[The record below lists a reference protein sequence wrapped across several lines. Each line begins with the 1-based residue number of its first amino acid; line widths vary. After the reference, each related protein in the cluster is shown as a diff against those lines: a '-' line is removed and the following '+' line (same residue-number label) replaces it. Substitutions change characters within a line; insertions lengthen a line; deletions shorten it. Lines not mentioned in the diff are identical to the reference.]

1 MATVTRIDPTNLT
14 LQSYEAQDSNLI
26 SQFDVNSVLTGSSC
40 IEFFIYDNNK
50 NLLYSTYNYNSYTVL
65 NNGQSA
71 ANGNEINN
79 FNISPGNDVEN
90 QGFDQGEYLSYY
102 NFLTKQIGDP
112 NTNLFIQEISSDRTE
127 IRLDSTVLSNL
138 DIVEQTNNFIQF
150 RDDSTYFVDFYLNL
164 GDNDLIIANNI
175 QLEDATT
182 NDPTILVK
190 LYEPLPSQFE
200 LRDQLWIV
208 TTLNEPEAFNVNF
221 PPQPIEFI
229 DFTNLAGPNFNIPI
243 KDQVNNSTQNLS
255 YTDLISGAPTSSL
268 DQLNSLMDSS
278 SLSIS
283 VDYTDFTEFIHFSS
297 AQTRLENF
305 YYKVQLITGYSASIA
320 SLTNVTSSAT
330 STTIL
335 QSKISEIT
343 KNFDRY
349 EYFLYYD
356 SGSSYSWPKT
366 TTEPP
371 YLLAPTGSTTVLNW
385 FGSVNEQSSNFGGL
399 ILSASNYDD
408 ANKDQL
414 LKSIPEYLREDT
426 ANRQYDLFVDMVA
439 QYYDNVWIYTKDVTQ
454 KYNADNRLDFG
465 VSKDLVSDAIK
476 DFGVKLYQNNFS
488 KNDLYTAFLGLTPG
502 GALFPF
508 PEITS
513 SLPTPTGFEYVDTLI
528 SASNDIIPLDDVNK
542 SLYKRIYHNIPYLL
556 KSKGTIAGL
565 RALIT
570 SYGIPDT
577 ILKISEFGGKDKVN
591 ENDWDY
597 YFNKF
602 NNTWDTQGN
611 NFISSS
617 WDINPQFNY
626 TADVPGTVELR
637 FKVNN
642 FPTSSSPSFNASQ
655 SLWHTEENG
664 VVNKALVLEYTGSYS
679 TSGSYDGSIKD
690 PYYQY
695 GTLKYIANP
704 NTVNEVSCSVYL
716 PFYDG
721 GWWSVMVREDGFDTN
736 VEYLATEDYDFI
748 ITEDGNYVIND
759 SSGIPTG
766 LGTAS
771 LFASNK
777 IYNGADGTSIG
788 YFNSSS
794 LIDPTVSGSW
804 LSGSTSYFAKEVTL
818 GNQYEYF
825 NGNIQEIRYYNVALG
840 TTRFEDYVMNPLS
853 IEGNSIN
860 SSPDELLFRAS
871 LGGELDTST
880 DLTQVS
886 IHPKITGS
894 WVATSSFVSN
904 SNYVFNSTPSYST
917 NTEYYFLDQF
927 PAGIKNRITDKIRYE
942 DNVVPSGDTLSPY
955 RRVTQNTEASAS
967 YTENINYLEVAFSPQ
982 NEINDDIVSQL
993 GYFNIGDYI
1002 GDPRQRSS
1010 SLDYYPDLNNLSKAY
1025 FEKYIKNYN
1034 LVDFVRLIKF
1044 FDNSLFKMI
1053 KDFVPAR
1060 TSLASGIV
1068 IKQHLLERNKYPQPQ
1083 VSYSEEL
1090 ITGSIDIGDVEGG
1103 PGGMLNIFNGLSTS
1117 PSGTLGSGPD
1127 NRFDIT
1133 QSWEESYTNL
1143 LGSVTKTNDSQHEF
1157 YDGEFSGSTM
1167 LITNGEL
1174 NSECDEFK
1182 NVSVTSTPYF
1192 LRVIG
1197 SGNPFPNIDDE
1208 WLSNFNDPLDGYMYF
1223 LYRSQVG
1230 PFGQYFQSKYVK
1242 ISKID
1247 NNGDDQ
1253 SSNLESLTQITL
1265 TFPEYTS
1272 SDNITY
1278 QILNVTEKPN
1288 FYIYELNPNVSSL
1301 PPSIPTPTSGDL
1313 NYDFTGSI
1321 DNIGATS
1328 PFTTKNLEF
1337 TPLTDNLNFYTTTT
1351 PFISGSQY
1359 NIQTYP
1365 QKDLDIEVTGT
1376 INIFSTSGVGSF
1388 YIQLLK
1394 GNNNSNFLDTL
1405 DFQLITINTNT
1416 VLNLSST
1423 LTPPPLGNLLPGD
1436 IIYLRLTPGPVTAPS
1451 TAVTF
1456 TNSFINISSTEASAT
1471 SSVDSVLEPYF
1482 SSDFSRALD
1491 CQPLLNNVQG
1501 ERANPFLQDLD
1512 YQTSQTVPV
1521 NYQAIVSESATKATV
1536 PESNYTQLSS
1546 ANLRYNG
1553 SKIQSE
1559 KINQWTPFNNIGT
1572 YGKTP
1577 SISNEN
1583 ALITYCEWVGG
1594 LSPDVKGVQAASI
1607 SYIINE
1613 DDAVR
1618 EPNLTEGAIS
1628 DVQFAFPAGENCI
1641 VSLTDPPIGTGMEIL
1656 NGTKPIY
1663 RGGVRVE
1670 PILYTQTGSNPG
1682 EYTSSISLVQNN
1694 SLAITIND
1702 ISVRNNFLPI
1712 DFPSIGVTGY
1722 PTDVAQFVGG
1732 NGFFVIGYNPFNSAP
1747 LAYPAASW
1755 NNYQDPNSRMK
1766 PDSGVPSPGGSTL
1779 QQRFGYEVS
1788 NPDLLNSVGFTV
1800 EGNFTLINTNPTY
1813 AYSITLQIVKI
1824 ESSITPEFID
1834 TFADAGINQGIY
1846 FYKNETFT
1854 IPPGSTP
1861 TQISISQYFTP
1872 GQNVNPDETIYL
1884 RYSTDALGVSAGF
1897 MYISTTDTSFN
1908 VFQDTL
1914 PNPLPPITSPM
1925 WQYPTSSVYNEES
1938 SSNAGII
1945 YNDNSLS
1952 DQTLSKYYNTGVKQ
1966 QDITESGFFNINLDW
1981 SLQPGDEFRFDDRE
1995 DRVWSVKEV
2004 FAPGNDSSNRV
2015 SPTGSL
2021 EIHFTKGQISGSL
2034 NLNEF
2039 YIRRFVE
2046 DGSFIYF
2053 TGNKPG
2059 GSSGPAVIKPQ
2070 YVTKPLEKSAESF
2083 VLLLAERG
2091 LIT

>member
-71 ANGNEINN
+71 GSGNEINN

-127 IRLDSTVLSNL
+127 VRLDSTVLSNL

-150 RDDSTYFVDFYLNL
+150 RDDSTYFVDFYLNF
-164 GDNDLIIANNI
+164 GDNNLIIANNI

-182 NDPTILVK
+182 DDPTILVK

-200 LRDQLWIV
+200 LRDQLWVV

-255 YTDLISGAPTSSL
+255 YTDLVSGAPTSSL

-283 VDYTDFTEFIHFSS
+283 VDYNDFTEFIHFSS

-343 KNFDRY
+343 KNFDKY
-349 EYFLYYD
+349 EYFLYYN

-371 YLLAPTGSTTVLNW
+371 YLLATTGSTTVLNW
-385 FGSVNEQSSNFGGL
+385 FGSVNEQSSNYGGL
-399 ILSASNYDD
+399 ILSASNYDN

-414 LKSIPEYLREDT
+414 LKSIPEYLREDA

-602 NNTWDTQGN
+602 NNAWDTQGN

-617 WDINPQFNY
+617 WETNLKFNY
-626 TADVPGTVELR
+626 TDSVPGTVELR

-664 VVNKALVLEYTGSYS
+664 VVNKALVLEYSGSYS
-679 TSGSYDGSIKD
+679 VPSGSYEGAIKD

-695 GTLKYIANP
+695 GNLKYIANP
-704 NTVNEVSCSVYL
+704 NTANEVSCSVYL

-736 VEYLATEDYDFI
+736 VKYLATEDLDFI
-748 ITEDGNYVIND
+748 LTENGDYIIND
-759 SSGIPTG
+759 SSGLPTG

-894 WVATSSFVSN
+894 WVTTSSFVSN

-942 DNVVPSGDTLSPY
+942 DNVVPAGDTLSPY
-955 RRVTQNTEASAS
+955 RRVTQATEASES

-1025 FEKYIKNYN
+1025 FEKYIKNYD

-1053 KDFVPAR
+1053 KDFIPAR

-1090 ITGSIDIGDVEGG
+1090 LTGSVKSHQVWDPDNQVSYISSSRIVDAEGG

-1117 PSGTLGSGPD
+1117 PSGTLGAGPD

-1143 LGSVTKTNDSQHEF
+1143 SGSVTRLNDSQHEF

-1182 NVSVTSTPYF
+1182 NVSVTAVPYYAVRF
-1192 LRVIG
+1192 YDN
-1197 SGNPFPNIDDE
+1197 NPPGPGGGTYIWNEAD
-1208 WLSNFNDPLDGYMYF
+1208 WLSDSNLPLDGYISIFGDISNVLLPLIPPPY
-1223 LYRSQVG
+1223 G
-1230 PFGQYFQSKYVK
+1230 PYPKYIK
-1242 ISKID
+1242 IPKID
-1247 NNGDDQ
+1247 GNGIDQ
-1253 SSNLESLTQITL
+1253 SANLESLTQITL
-1265 TFPEYTS
+1265 PGTP
-1272 SDNITY
+1272 NVTY
-1278 QILNVTEKPN
+1278 NFQSITEKPT
-1288 FYIYELNPNVSSL
+1288 FYLYTLIPSSYPD
-1301 PPSIPTPTSGDL
+1301 PPTYGDL

-1321 DNIGATS
+1321 FNSGTVSPQLPKNNPIPLPILNGINNNPPFYNENAQTYIFNTYSQKPITLKATGSVSVDTPNDAIIVLAVRRSTS
-1328 PFTTKNLEF
+1328 PNQ
-1337 TPLTDNLNFYTTTT
+1337 NN
-1351 PFISGSQY
+1351 
-1359 NIQTYP
+1359 
-1365 QKDLDIEVTGT
+1365 GT
-1376 INIFSTSGVGSF
+1376 IDINDIILTGITASGGNIT
-1388 YIQLLK
+1388 
-1394 GNNNSNFLDTL
+1394 NFD
-1405 DFQLITINTNT
+1405 I
-1416 VLNLSST
+1416 SST
-1423 LTPPPLGNLLPGD
+1423 FTSSLPGD
-1436 IIYLRLTPGPVTAPS
+1436 MYYIGAKSDGLPTTTLNVFS
-1451 TAVTF
+1451 S
-1456 TNSFINISSTEASAT
+1456 NSKFFITSSAASAT

-1512 YQTSQTVPV
+1512 YNTSQTVPV
-1521 NYQAIVSESATKATV
+1521 NYQAVVSESATKATV

-1546 ANLRYNG
+1546 TNIRYNG
-1553 SKIQSE
+1553 SKNQSE
-1559 KINQWTPFNNIGT
+1559 KLNFWTTQNNIGT

-1577 SISNEN
+1577 SIEVKDTVIYEFDWGGGTTPEILGWG
-1583 ALITYCEWVGG
+1583 ALKMGKLLNVKTVDDVRTINPSEGIKTQVQGIPYGG
-1594 LSPDVKGVQAASI
+1594 LSWRYNLSLPSGYFFESQSLSPTIQTVSDYYYTLNGNNTPNSQISIFPYDTTNLASNAYLPVAPKVLTPQFGVPLISNYISANGANGPSIEILGRDFWDSTFSSGDPIPTDMPCTIEVNGPLSSMYSVARNSSGLYTSSLSSLTAGEVFLTGTTASI
-1607 SYIINE
+1607 SIKE
-1613 DDAVR
+1613 Q
-1618 EPNLTEGAIS
+1618 LH
-1628 DVQFAFPAGENCI
+1628 QGE
-1641 VSLTDPPIGTGMEIL
+1641 
-1656 NGTKPIY
+1656 
-1663 RGGVRVE
+1663 RW
-1670 PILYTQTGSNPG
+1670 
-1682 EYTSSISLVQNN
+1682 
-1694 SLAITIND
+1694 
-1702 ISVRNNFLPI
+1702 
-1712 DFPSIGVTGY
+1712 
-1722 PTDVAQFVGG
+1722 
-1732 NGFFVIGYNPFNSAP
+1732 FFTF
-1747 LAYPAASW
+1747 
-1755 NNYQDPNSRMK
+1755 YQDLNTPIENNTLN
-1766 PDSGVPSPGGSTL
+1766 PWSG
-1779 QQRFGYEVS
+1779 GY
-1788 NPDLLNSVGFTV
+1788 
-1800 EGNFTLINTNPTY
+1800 
-1813 AYSITLQIVKI
+1813 
-1824 ESSITPEFID
+1824 
-1834 TFADAGINQGIY
+1834 
-1846 FYKNETFT
+1846 
-1854 IPPGSTP
+1854 
-1861 TQISISQYFTP
+1861 
-1872 GQNVNPDETIYL
+1872 
-1884 RYSTDALGVSAGF
+1884 
-1897 MYISTTDTSFN
+1897 
-1908 VFQDTL
+1908 
-1914 PNPLPPITSPM
+1914 
-1925 WQYPTSSVYNEES
+1925 
-1938 SSNAGII
+1938 
-1945 YNDNSLS
+1945 
-1952 DQTLSKYYNTGVKQ
+1952 
-1966 QDITESGFFNINLDW
+1966 
-1981 SLQPGDEFRFDDRE
+1981 
-1995 DRVWSVKEV
+1995 
-2004 FAPGNDSSNRV
+2004 
-2015 SPTGSL
+2015 
-2021 EIHFTKGQISGSL
+2021 SGSL
-2034 NLNEF
+2034 AESYPLASKGVFEIVDVVDAGGASNPWLTLDPPPK
-2039 YIRRFVE
+2039 ISVTA
-2046 DGSFIYF
+2046 G
-2053 TGNKPG
+2053 G
-2059 GSSGPAVIKPQ
+2059 GSSVG
-2070 YVTKPLEKSAESF
+2070 Y
-2083 VLLLAERG
+2083 LLWKAERG
-2091 LIT
+2091 SPFVLIQDNITGIGPGCFVDQYTTNEIVQNLESITKEFGSNKQ

>member
-26 SQFDVNSVLTGSSC
+26 SQFDVNSVLTGSSY
-40 IEFFIYDNNK
+40 IEFFVYDNNK

-79 FNISPGNDVEN
+79 FDISPGNDVEN

-127 IRLDSTVLSNL
+127 IRLDSTILSNL
-138 DIVEQTNNFIQF
+138 DIVEQTNNFTQF

-229 DFTNLAGPNFNIPI
+229 DFTNLSGPNFNIPI

-255 YTDLISGAPTSSL
+255 YTDLVSGAPTSSL

-343 KNFDRY
+343 KNFDKY

-371 YLLAPTGSTTVLNW
+371 YLLATTGSTTVLNW
-385 FGSVNEQSSNFGGL
+385 FGSVNEQSSNYGGL
-399 ILSASNYDD
+399 ILSASNYDN

-426 ANRQYDLFVDMVA
+426 TNRQYDLFVDMVA

-488 KNDLYTAFLGLTPG
+488 KDDLYTAFLGLTPG

-528 SASNDIIPLDDVNK
+528 SASNDVIPLDDVNK

-617 WDINPQFNY
+617 WETNLKFNY

-679 TSGSYDGSIKD
+679 VPSGSYNGAIKD

-695 GTLKYIANP
+695 GNLKYIANP
-704 NTVNEVSCSVYL
+704 NTANEVSCSVYL

-736 VEYLATEDYDFI
+736 VKYLATEDLDFI
-748 ITEDGNYVIND
+748 LTENGDYIIND
-759 SSGIPTG
+759 SSGLPTG

-894 WVATSSFVSN
+894 WVATSSFASN

-942 DNVVPSGDTLSPY
+942 DNVVPTGDTLSPY
-955 RRVTQNTEASAS
+955 RRVTQATEASES

-1025 FEKYIKNYN
+1025 FEKYIKNYD

-1053 KDFVPAR
+1053 KDFIPAR

-1090 ITGSIDIGDVEGG
+1090 LTGSVKSHQVWDNIDEVSYISSSRIVDAEGG

-1117 PSGTLGSGPD
+1117 PSGTLGAGPD

-1133 QSWEESYTNL
+1133 QSWDETFTVLS
-1143 LGSVTKTNDSQHEF
+1143 GSVTKTNDSQHEF

-1182 NVSVTSTPYF
+1182 NVSVASVPYYAVRFYNENGVTDSDGF
-1192 LRVIG
+1192 LT
-1197 SGNPFPNIDDE
+1197 NQAL
-1208 WLSNFNDPLDGYMYF
+1208 WLSDSNLPLDGYISIF
-1223 LYRSQVG
+1223 REGIFSPVG
-1230 PFGQYFQSKYVK
+1230 VRYIK
-1242 ISKID
+1242 IPKID
-1247 NNGDDQ
+1247 GNGIDQ
-1253 SSNLESLTQITL
+1253 STNLESLTQITL
-1265 TFPEYTS
+1265 PGTT
-1272 SDNITY
+1272 NVTY
-1278 QILNVTEKPN
+1278 QLTSVTEKPT
-1288 FYIYELNPNVSSL
+1288 FYLYDVEPNNVS
-1301 PPSIPTPTSGDL
+1301 PPLFGKL

-1321 DNIGATS
+1321 DVLDIYHAG
-1328 PFTTKNLEF
+1328 
-1337 TPLTDNLNFYTTTT
+1337 PLNRAKLQVPLANGSNDQYGFYSITNQEYTFNTYAQKDLYLR
-1351 PFISGSQY
+1351 ISGSVAVQSEDAIIGIY
-1359 NIQTYP
+1359 RRKSLQT
-1365 QKDLDIEVTGT
+1365 QANSELLTGS
-1376 INIFSTSGVGSF
+1376 IFSAGSTYQF
-1388 YIQLLK
+1388 DIPY
-1394 GNNNSNFLDTL
+1394 
-1405 DFQLITINTNT
+1405 
-1416 VLNLSST
+1416 NLSSST
-1423 LTPPPLGNLLPGD
+1423 PGD
-1436 IIYLRLTPGPVTAPS
+1436 IYFLGIQKNKFPADFS
-1451 TAVTF
+1451 TF
-1456 TNSFINISSTEASAT
+1456 TTCSFSVGTKLFLTSSAASAT
-1471 SSVDSVLEPYF
+1471 SSVDSILEPYF
-1482 SSDFSRALD
+1482 SSDFSTALD

-1553 SKIQSE
+1553 SKNQSE
-1559 KINQWTPFNNIGT
+1559 KINQWTTFNNIGT

-1577 SISNEN
+1577 SIEVKDTVIYEFDWGGGTTPEILGWG
-1583 ALITYCEWVGG
+1583 ALKMGKLLNVKTVDDVRTINPSEGAKTQVQGIPYGG
-1594 LSPDVKGVQAASI
+1594 LSWRYNLSLPSGYFFESQSISPTIQTVSDYYYTLNGNNTPNSQISIFPYDTTNLASNAYLPVAPKVLTPQFGVPLISNYISANGANGPSIEILGRDFWDSTFSSGDPIPTDMPCTIEVNGPLSSMYSVVRNSSGLYTSSLSSLTAGEVFLTGTTASI
-1607 SYIINE
+1607 SIKE
-1613 DDAVR
+1613 Q
-1618 EPNLTEGAIS
+1618 LH
-1628 DVQFAFPAGENCI
+1628 QGE
-1641 VSLTDPPIGTGMEIL
+1641 
-1656 NGTKPIY
+1656 
-1663 RGGVRVE
+1663 RW
-1670 PILYTQTGSNPG
+1670 
-1682 EYTSSISLVQNN
+1682 
-1694 SLAITIND
+1694 
-1702 ISVRNNFLPI
+1702 
-1712 DFPSIGVTGY
+1712 
-1722 PTDVAQFVGG
+1722 
-1732 NGFFVIGYNPFNSAP
+1732 FFTF
-1747 LAYPAASW
+1747 
-1755 NNYQDPNSRMK
+1755 YQDLNTPIENNTLN
-1766 PDSGVPSPGGSTL
+1766 PWSG
-1779 QQRFGYEVS
+1779 GY
-1788 NPDLLNSVGFTV
+1788 
-1800 EGNFTLINTNPTY
+1800 
-1813 AYSITLQIVKI
+1813 
-1824 ESSITPEFID
+1824 
-1834 TFADAGINQGIY
+1834 
-1846 FYKNETFT
+1846 
-1854 IPPGSTP
+1854 
-1861 TQISISQYFTP
+1861 
-1872 GQNVNPDETIYL
+1872 
-1884 RYSTDALGVSAGF
+1884 
-1897 MYISTTDTSFN
+1897 
-1908 VFQDTL
+1908 
-1914 PNPLPPITSPM
+1914 
-1925 WQYPTSSVYNEES
+1925 
-1938 SSNAGII
+1938 
-1945 YNDNSLS
+1945 
-1952 DQTLSKYYNTGVKQ
+1952 
-1966 QDITESGFFNINLDW
+1966 
-1981 SLQPGDEFRFDDRE
+1981 
-1995 DRVWSVKEV
+1995 
-2004 FAPGNDSSNRV
+2004 
-2015 SPTGSL
+2015 
-2021 EIHFTKGQISGSL
+2021 SGSL
-2034 NLNEF
+2034 AESYPLASKGVFEIVDVVDAGGASNPWLTLDPPPK
-2039 YIRRFVE
+2039 ISVTA
-2046 DGSFIYF
+2046 G
-2053 TGNKPG
+2053 G
-2059 GSSGPAVIKPQ
+2059 GSSVG
-2070 YVTKPLEKSAESF
+2070 Y
-2083 VLLLAERG
+2083 LLWKAERG
-2091 LIT
+2091 SPFVLIQDNITGIGPGCFVDQYTTNEIVQNLESITKEFGSNKQ

>member
-26 SQFDVNSVLTGSSC
+26 SQFDVNSVLTGSSY
-40 IEFFIYDNNK
+40 IEFFVYDNNR

-71 ANGNEINN
+71 ANGNEVNN
-79 FNISPGNDVEN
+79 FDISPGNDVEN

-127 IRLDSTVLSNL
+127 IRLDSTILSNL
-138 DIVEQTNNFIQF
+138 DIVEQTNNFTQF

-229 DFTNLAGPNFNIPI
+229 DFTNLSGPNFNIPI

-283 VDYTDFTEFIHFSS
+283 VDYNDFTEFIHFSS

-305 YYKVQLITGYSASIA
+305 YYKVQLITGYSSSIA

-371 YLLAPTGSTTVLNW
+371 YLLATTGSTTVLNW

-399 ILSASNYDD
+399 ILSASNYDN

-414 LKSIPEYLREDT
+414 LKSIPEYLREDA

-513 SLPTPTGFEYVDTLI
+513 SLPAPTGFEYVDTLI

-602 NNTWDTQGN
+602 NNTWDTQGS

-617 WDINPQFNY
+617 WETNLNFHY
-626 TADVPGTVELR
+626 TDSVPGTVELR

-642 FPTSSSPSFNASQ
+642 FPTSSSPSFSASQ
-655 SLWHTEENG
+655 SIWHTEENG
-664 VVNKALVLEYTGSYS
+664 VINKALVLEYTGSYS
-679 TSGSYDGSIKD
+679 VPSGSYNGAIKD

-695 GTLKYIANP
+695 GNLKYIANP
-704 NTVNEVSCSVYL
+704 NTANEVSCSVYL

-736 VEYLATEDYDFI
+736 VKYLATEDLDFI
-748 ITEDGNYVIND
+748 LTENGDYIIND

-894 WVATSSFVSN
+894 WVATSSFVAN

-942 DNVVPSGDTLSPY
+942 DNVVPTGDTLSPY
-955 RRVTQNTEASAS
+955 RRVTQATEASAS

-1025 FEKYIKNYN
+1025 FEKYIKNYD

-1053 KDFVPAR
+1053 KDFIPAR

-1083 VSYSEEL
+1083 VSYTNDYL
-1090 ITGSIDIGDVEGG
+1090 TGSIDVGDVEGG

-1117 PSGTLGSGPD
+1117 PSGTLGQGPD
-1127 NRFDIT
+1127 NRFNLT
-1133 QSWEESYTNL
+1133 QSWDETFTVLS
-1143 LGSVTKTNDSQHEF
+1143 GSVTKTNNSQHEF

-1174 NSECDEFK
+1174 NSECDKFK
-1182 NVSVTSTPYF
+1182 NVSVAAVPYYAVRF
-1192 LRVIG
+1192 YEAEATASIV
-1197 SGNPFPNIDDE
+1197 NN
-1208 WLSNFNDPLDGYMYF
+1208 WLSDNNQPLEGYISILSNRFYIFQDPLKFKEYPIY
-1223 LYRSQVG
+1223 L
-1230 PFGQYFQSKYVK
+1230 K
-1242 ISKID
+1242 IPKID
-1247 NNGDDQ
+1247 GNGVDQ
-1253 SSNLESLTQITL
+1253 STSLESLTQITIPG
-1265 TFPEYTS
+1265 TT
-1272 SDNITY
+1272 NVTY
-1278 QILNVTEKPN
+1278 QFTSVTEKPT
-1288 FYIYELNPNVSSL
+1288 FYLYDIEPNSDSPL
-1301 PPSIPTPTSGDL
+1301 LFGKL
-1313 NYDFTGSI
+1313 NYDFTGSLQ
-1321 DNIGATS
+1321 TY
-1328 PFTTKNLEF
+1328 F
-1337 TPLTDNLNFYTTTT
+1337 TPFLGTPTGGVIIDMVSLTDNHNFLTDVSYS
-1351 PFISGSQY
+1351 PFLTGSQY

-1365 QKDLDIEVTGT
+1365 QKEIAIRATGSINGNTSSPSSPYNLQLVSKNLGVLDSLNGISDSVTT
-1376 INIFSTSGVGSF
+1376 TFNLSYSGV
-1388 YIQLLK
+1388 LLNPNDSIYLK
-1394 GNNNSNFLDTL
+1394 ATCNNASSIFLGITFPTDSNLL
-1405 DFQLITINTNT
+1405 
-1416 VLNLSST
+1416 LSSS
-1423 LTPPPLGNLLPGD
+1423 
-1436 IIYLRLTPGPVTAPS
+1436 A
-1451 TAVTF
+1451 
-1456 TNSFINISSTEASAT
+1456 ASAT
-1471 SSVDSVLEPYF
+1471 SSIDSILEPYF
-1482 SSDFSRALD
+1482 SSDFSTALD

-1512 YQTSQTVPV
+1512 YQTSQTIPV
-1521 NYQAIVSESATKATV
+1521 NYQAVVSESATKATV

-1546 ANLRYNG
+1546 TNIRYNG
-1553 SKIQSE
+1553 SKIQSQ
-1559 KINQWTPFNNIGT
+1559 ILNLYTPNDNIGN

-1577 SISNEN
+1577 SINTLDTDIYEFEWGSGTTPEILGWGVFKMGRILQVQTTESVRTVNQSDGLISRNYQYPYFASASGDGTSTLQKLRAVSIDGVYYSAGDFPNISTGSFSNGVTDFVYWNIPQTVGDYYYILNGNNPINTEITPTLYSN
-1583 ALITYCEWVGG
+1583 SSTGVNPIIPKSTKIASTEFGVPSISSYAITSSRTTPYNISGSGGYGTTSDGKGYLRFNQASTTTGDIQFNTLTSNPNGYYTDNGINTPWTIRNVINSSLNQNEKWFVTLFNSFEYPTGSQNWDQALLPTLSSGSSG
-1594 LSPDVKGVQAASI
+1594 KLSPYNVGYDILDEFGNYPNPLAYKGVHEIVGCYYQNAGSYDNFDIVIKNPPLNTDGTAVANSTFVKSFGGSVAGDSLGMLIWKGKASNQ
-1607 SYIINE
+1607 SQYVVVQDN
-1613 DDAVR
+1613 VTGGV
-1618 EPNLTEGAIS
+1618 TEGAFINRYTP
-1628 DVQFAFPAGENCI
+1628 Q
-1641 VSLTDPPIGTGMEIL
+1641 EIIDNL
-1656 NGTKPIY
+1656 DSITK
-1663 RGGVRVE
+1663 E
-1670 PILYTQTGSNPG
+1670 FGSN
-1682 EYTSSISLVQNN
+1682 
-1694 SLAITIND
+1694 
-1702 ISVRNNFLPI
+1702 
-1712 DFPSIGVTGY
+1712 
-1722 PTDVAQFVGG
+1722 
-1732 NGFFVIGYNPFNSAP
+1732 
-1747 LAYPAASW
+1747 
-1755 NNYQDPNSRMK
+1755 
-1766 PDSGVPSPGGSTL
+1766 
-1779 QQRFGYEVS
+1779 
-1788 NPDLLNSVGFTV
+1788 
-1800 EGNFTLINTNPTY
+1800 
-1813 AYSITLQIVKI
+1813 
-1824 ESSITPEFID
+1824 
-1834 TFADAGINQGIY
+1834 
-1846 FYKNETFT
+1846 
-1854 IPPGSTP
+1854 
-1861 TQISISQYFTP
+1861 
-1872 GQNVNPDETIYL
+1872 
-1884 RYSTDALGVSAGF
+1884 
-1897 MYISTTDTSFN
+1897 
-1908 VFQDTL
+1908 
-1914 PNPLPPITSPM
+1914 
-1925 WQYPTSSVYNEES
+1925 
-1938 SSNAGII
+1938 
-1945 YNDNSLS
+1945 
-1952 DQTLSKYYNTGVKQ
+1952 KQ
-1966 QDITESGFFNINLDW
+1966 
-1981 SLQPGDEFRFDDRE
+1981 
-1995 DRVWSVKEV
+1995 
-2004 FAPGNDSSNRV
+2004 
-2015 SPTGSL
+2015 
-2021 EIHFTKGQISGSL
+2021 
-2034 NLNEF
+2034 
-2039 YIRRFVE
+2039 
-2046 DGSFIYF
+2046 
-2053 TGNKPG
+2053 
-2059 GSSGPAVIKPQ
+2059 
-2070 YVTKPLEKSAESF
+2070 
-2083 VLLLAERG
+2083 
-2091 LIT
+2091 

>member
-26 SQFDVNSVLTGSSC
+26 SQFDVNSVLTGSSY
-40 IEFFIYDNNK
+40 IEFFVYDNNN

-127 IRLDSTVLSNL
+127 IRLDSNILSTL

-150 RDDSTYFVDFYLNL
+150 RDDSTYFVDFYLNF

-190 LYEPLPSQFE
+190 LYEPLPPQFE

-255 YTDLISGAPTSSL
+255 YTDLVSGAPTSSL

-343 KNFDRY
+343 KNFDKY

-371 YLLAPTGSTTVLNW
+371 YLLATTGSTTVLNW
-385 FGSVNEQSSNFGGL
+385 FGSVNEQSSNYGGL

-414 LKSIPEYLREDT
+414 LKSIPEYLREDA

-488 KNDLYTAFLGLTPG
+488 KDDLYTAFLGLTPG

-602 NNTWDTQGN
+602 NHAWDTQGN

-637 FKVNN
+637 FKINN

-679 TSGSYDGSIKD
+679 VPSGSYDGAIKD

-695 GTLKYIANP
+695 GNLKYIANP
-704 NTVNEVSCSVYL
+704 NTANEVSCSVYL

-736 VEYLATEDYDFI
+736 VKYLATEDLDFI
-748 ITEDGNYVIND
+748 LTENGDYIIND
-759 SSGIPTG
+759 SSGLPTG

-894 WVATSSFVSN
+894 WVATSSFVAN

-942 DNVVPSGDTLSPY
+942 DNVVPAGDTLSPY
-955 RRVTQNTEASAS
+955 RRVTQATEASES

-1025 FEKYIKNYN
+1025 FEKYIKNYD

-1053 KDFVPAR
+1053 KDFIPAR

-1090 ITGSIDIGDVEGG
+1090 LTGSIDIGDVEGG

-1117 PSGTLGSGPD
+1117 PSGTLGAGPD
-1127 NRFDIT
+1127 NRFNLT

-1143 LGSVTKTNDSQHEF
+1143 SGSVTRLNDSQHEF

-1182 NVSVTSTPYF
+1182 NVSIASVPYYAVRFYNENGVTDSDGF
-1192 LRVIG
+1192 LT
-1197 SGNPFPNIDDE
+1197 NQAL
-1208 WLSNFNDPLDGYMYF
+1208 WLSDNNLPLDGYISIF
-1223 LYRSQVG
+1223 REGIFSPVG
-1230 PFGQYFQSKYVK
+1230 VRYIK
-1242 ISKID
+1242 IPKID
-1247 NNGDDQ
+1247 GNGVDQ
-1253 SSNLESLTQITL
+1253 STSLESLTQITL
-1265 TFPEYTS
+1265 PGTT
-1272 SDNITY
+1272 NVTY
-1278 QILNVTEKPN
+1278 QLTSVTEKPT
-1288 FYIYELNPNVSSL
+1288 FYLYDVEPNNVS
-1301 PPSIPTPTSGDL
+1301 PPLFGKL

-1321 DNIGATS
+1321 DTTVFKSTFASNLKQFYQPTITS
-1328 PFTTKNLEF
+1328 IQDSLNLF
-1337 TPLTDNLNFYTTTT
+1337 NSNVYNLD
-1351 PFISGSQY
+1351 
-1359 NIQTYP
+1359 TYP
-1365 QKDLDIEVTGT
+1365 QKSILIRATGSLQYENGGLVGGVEPTVRLLENGNDISST
-1376 INIFSTSGVGSF
+1376 ILPIIGPFGA
-1388 YIQLLK
+1388 
-1394 GNNNSNFLDTL
+1394 
-1405 DFQLITINTNT
+1405 TNT
-1416 VLNLSST
+1416 
-1423 LTPPPLGNLLPGD
+1423 
-1436 IIYLRLTPGPVTAPS
+1436 A
-1451 TAVTF
+1451 TF
-1456 TNSFINISSTEASAT
+1456 NISSTINPSSIGNNFSFDIQYRNTAGSTSPTENITSSLIASSFFFITSSAASAT

-1546 ANLRYNG
+1546 ANIRYNG
-1553 SKIQSE
+1553 SKNQSE
-1559 KINQWTPFNNIGT
+1559 KLNFWTTQNNIGT

-1583 ALITYCEWVGG
+1583 ALITYCEWVEN
-1594 LSPDVKGVQAASI
+1594 LSPIINGAVGASI

-1613 DDAVR
+1613 DDSVR

-1628 DVQFAFPAGENCI
+1628 DVQFAFPTGENCI
-1641 VSLTDPPIGTGMEIL
+1641 VSLTDPPVNTGMEIL
-1656 NGTKPIY
+1656 NDTKRVIK
-1663 RGGVRVE
+1663 GGYRVE
-1670 PILYTQTGSNPG
+1670 PILYSQITDAPFSSSITMVTSSLIPLPDVRFNAAKLSTQVFNASDPLLNKVLFDNLTLPTSGDNGWDISTSIYTVPLLTEESGVDLSFDFLFNDLRNNAGNTSGLSGFVKFDLLKSTDGGANFYLVSGSQQFIQMDNGGGFHSPAGSYLGNSSLNNKPAFFTISIPSQDVVSGDQYYLQLNLEDANPVGTGGYEFEIEQCTILLNQFPSSVLNPDIDINDTIWGYSSSRLDVITGSNDQLNTF
-1682 EYTSSISLVQNN
+1682 YNFLVQEPLIG
-1694 SLAITIND
+1694 SG
-1702 ISVRNNFLPI
+1702 
-1712 DFPSIGVTGY
+1712 FPST
-1722 PTDVAQFVGG
+1722 
-1732 NGFFVIGYNPFNSAP
+1732 S
-1747 LAYPAASW
+1747 
-1755 NNYQDPNSRMK
+1755 
-1766 PDSGVPSPGGSTL
+1766 
-1779 QQRFGYEVS
+1779 
-1788 NPDLLNSVGFTV
+1788 
-1800 EGNFTLINTNPTY
+1800 LI
-1813 AYSITLQIVKI
+1813 
-1824 ESSITPEFID
+1824 
-1834 TFADAGINQGIY
+1834 
-1846 FYKNETFT
+1846 FT
-1854 IPPGSTP
+1854 IEPGD
-1861 TQISISQYFTP
+1861 QF
-1872 GQNVNPDETIYL
+1872 
-1884 RYSTDALGVSAGF
+1884 R
-1897 MYISTTDTSFN
+1897 
-1908 VFQDTL
+1908 FQDDEFK
-1914 PNPLPPITSPM
+1914 
-1925 WQYPTSSVYNEES
+1925 VYNVIRVIPPSEDPE
-1938 SSNAGII
+1938 GKII
-1945 YNDNSLS
+1945 VYLDKEISPS
-1952 DQTLSKYYNTGVKQ
+1952 
-1966 QDITESGFFNINLDW
+1966 INKDYFL
-1981 SLQPGDEFRFDDRE
+1981 
-1995 DRVWSVKEV
+1995 
-2004 FAPGNDSSNRV
+2004 
-2015 SPTGSL
+2015 
-2021 EIHFTKGQISGSL
+2021 
-2034 NLNEF
+2034 
-2039 YIRRFVE
+2039 IRRYVK
-2046 DGSFIYF
+2046 DGSFLIF
-2053 TGNKPG
+2053 DSNKPT

-2070 YVTKPLEKSAESF
+2070 YVTKPLEKSSESF